1 MIVGDAISKMLDTHS
16 NLIALEKALALYQA
30 PKILNSDQGVQ
41 FTSKEWVSFLAEK
54 RIKISM
60 DGKGRWADNVFIERF
75 WRSLKYEEVYLRSYG
90 SLDSARTY
98 II

>member
-54 RIKISM
+54 RIK
-60 DGKGRWADNVFIERF
+60 
-75 WRSLKYEEVYLRSYG
+75 
-90 SLDSARTY
+90 
-98 II
+98 